1 MKKRTCSCGSSNLET
16 HSNGSLI
23 CTECGKVFEE
33 NQIVNEVNF
42 VSDGGG
48 GNVML
53 GNFIAD
59 DGLNNPLRI
68 GWFFLFNWFRVQSSV
83 LILSNQIKSSRSAK
97 FSWIDAAE
105 GQRCYKTFSSTA
117 KIEGIRLERNFIP
130 AQNHISG
137 PSYRRSIQ
145 LLSPC
150 LIKIINSWP
159 TCRTDLC
166 FMRLLIL
173 SNRFYWHRTY
183 VIRNGF
189 HKKYSK
195 IEFLKEIVLI
205 FERTWK

>member
-68 GWFFLFNWFRVQSSV
+68 GWGYTFFVDPEYKDKSLFAT
-83 LILSNQIKSSRSAK
+83 K
-97 FSWIDAAE
+97 
-105 GQRCYKTFSSTA
+105 
-117 KIEGIRLERNFIP
+117 
-130 AQNHISG
+130 
-137 PSYRRSIQ
+137 
-145 LLSPC
+145 
-150 LIKIINSWP
+150 
-159 TCRTDLC
+159 
-166 FMRLLIL
+166 
-173 SNRFYWHRTY
+173 
-183 VIRNGF
+183 
-189 HKKYSK
+189 
-195 IEFLKEIVLI
+195 
-205 FERTWK
+205 

>member
-68 GWFFLFNWFRVQSSV
+68 GSFFCSIDSESNHRFLF
-83 LILSNQIKSSRSAK
+83 
-97 FSWIDAAE
+97 
-105 GQRCYKTFSSTA
+105 YST
-117 KIEGIRLERNFIP
+117 K
-130 AQNHISG
+130 
-137 PSYRRSIQ
+137 
-145 LLSPC
+145 
-150 LIKIINSWP
+150 
-159 TCRTDLC
+159 
-166 FMRLLIL
+166 
-173 SNRFYWHRTY
+173 
-183 VIRNGF
+183 
-189 HKKYSK
+189 
-195 IEFLKEIVLI
+195 
-205 FERTWK
+205 